1 MESLLSASC
10 SSQFNTGDRRRG
22 ESYLAESRVRLVFVG
37 TLGVKGIAEGSLG
50 EQYEVYLDLSDIKHY
65 ELGVSCQCMRFE
77 GGENCKH
84 LWAVIRKVDQ
94 YYDVRLPRKSEL
106 YLSECDPEA
115 VAEGTPIV
123 HRNHLQKR
131 PAVQK
136 PVSAPEVPA
145 WKSALAKVRK
155 HLGASAYDREV
166 SSTSLVQLPQYWFA
180 IALPDTVD
188 SGYLPIQVFQSKPR
202 KGGEWSVATK
212 ISLNSHESRLIADV
226 QTRRVMSL
234 LERPEVEY
242 YNYRY
247 GNYSSKLQLRE
258 ELLDET
264 LQELCSSGRFVWML
278 AAGHSLEDY
287 RHLTYDEGGC
297 WNFVL
302 AIEPSSK
309 STKAEQDLQVVP
321 MLRRL
326 DEAGQEQT
334 RPIDEVVAV
343 CESGAVLFEGQVA
356 TVRSSDIGWV
366 RGWQRNAAFD
376 LPRKEF
382 GALLHELHSV
392 ASPPDLVI
400 DESLG
405 VERLQVKPTCRL
417 QLKSPEAEREKY
429 LQANVFFRYGE
440 TLVPATEPRAAVW
453 DAEGNQILTR
463 DFEAEAESMS
473 LLTQFPFQEV
483 RYRRDD
489 GELGIHR
496 KWFNDLVRLLSE
508 KGWEVLADGK
518 LFRRAGNFDIKVE
531 SGEDWFDLHAQFDFE
546 GVSSSLP
553 TLLAA
558 LKRGDKHIVLDDGTH
573 GLLPEE
579 WLQRFAGLS
588 SVGEVDG
595 DSVRFKSNQAL
606 MLDMLLAE
614 QENVSIDRSFSS
626 WCTKL
631 KGFSGVKPAKQP
643 RGFQGEMREYQL
655 EGLGWFKF
663 LNEFKF
669 GGCLADDMG
678 LGKTIQVLAL
688 LENRRSRRLKSNESR
703 KPSLAIVPKSLVF
716 NWVEEAA
723 RFAPKL
729 RVLDYTGLQ
738 RGERL
743 EQMAESDLVV
753 TTYATFRR
761 DVETLKDVE
770 FDYAILDE
778 AQAIKNPSAQASKAV
793 RLIKSDHRLAM
804 TGTPVENHLG
814 DLWSLFDFLNPGM
827 LGNSTASTFTVSTDE
842 GKGRLTA
849 LSNALRPF
857 ILRRTKE
864 QVLTELPEKTE
875 QTLHCE
881 MSPKQKKL
889 YNELRDHYRRSL
901 SKKVEEVGLKRSKI
915 HVLEA
920 LLRLRQAACDPRLV
934 DPKQKVSGAK
944 IELLMQQLD
953 EVLSEGH
960 KVLVFSQFTS
970 LLSLVRNELTSRGWE
985 YEYLD
990 GKSRQR
996 AASVKRFQ
1004 EDANCPLFLISLK
1017 AGGHGLNLTAADYVF
1032 ILDPW
1037 WNPAAE
1043 AQAIDRAHRMGQQKP
1058 VVAYRMIAK
1067 GTVEDKIVQLQ
1078 TSKRELADAIINAD
1092 QSLIRGLTLEDLH
1105 VLFE

>member
-1 MESLLSASC
+1 MESLLSACC
-10 SSQFNTGDRRRG
+10 SGQFGAGDRQRG
-22 ESYLAESRVRLVFVG
+22 ERYLTESRIRLVFVG
-37 TLGVKGIAEGSLG
+37 TRGVKGIAEGSLG
-50 EQYEVYLDLSDIKHY
+50 EQYEVYLDLSEIEHY
-65 ELGVSCQCMRFE
+65 ELGVSCQCARFE
-77 GGENCKH
+77 SGENCKH
-84 LWAVIRKVDQ
+84 LWAVIRQADQ
-94 YYDVRLPRKSEL
+94 YFDVKLPRKSEL
-106 YLSECDPEA
+106 YLNDCIPEQ
-115 VAEGTPIV
+115 VEQGTPIV
-123 HRNHLQKR
+123 PRTAANARRGGRKE
-131 PAVQK
+131 AK
-136 PVSAPEVPA
+136 AAAVPA
-145 WKSALAKVRK
+145 WKTALAKVRK
-155 HLGASAYDREV
+155 HVAATNYDREV
-166 SSTSLVQLPQYWFA
+166 PSTSLVQPPQYWFA
-180 IALPDTVD
+180 IALADTVD
-188 SGYLPIQVFQSKPR
+188 EHYLSIRVYQSRPK
-202 KGGEWSVATK
+202 KDGEWGVATK
-212 ISLNSHESRLIADV
+212 VNLSTHEAKLVEDV
-226 QTRRVMSL
+226 PSRRVLSL
-234 LERPEVEY
+234 LDRPEDEY
-242 YNYRY
+242 YIYRY
-247 GNYSSKLQLRE
+247 GSNATKLRLRT

-264 LQELCSSGRFVWML
+264 LRELCNSGRFVWVM
-278 AAGHSLEDY
+278 ADGQYLEDY
-287 RHLTYDEGGC
+287 RRLEYDAGGR
-297 WNFVL
+297 WSFAL

-309 STKAEQDLQVVP
+309 SKQADGNLQVLP
-321 MLRRL
+321 MLRRV
-326 DEAGQEQT
+326 DETGQEQR
-334 RPIDEVVAV
+334 RPIDDVVAV
-343 CESGAVLFEGQVA
+343 CESGAVLFERQVA
-356 TVRSSDIGWV
+356 MVLCRDVGWV
-366 RGWQRNAAFD
+366 RGWQQNAGFD
-376 LPRKEF
+376 LPREEL

-392 ASPPDLVI
+392 ASPPELALHD
-400 DESLG
+400 SLG
-405 VERLQVKPTCRL
+405 IESLQVKPACRL
-417 QLKSPEAEREKY
+417 QLKSPEFEKEKY
-429 LQANVFFRYGE
+429 LRAEIFFRYGE
-440 TLVPATEPRAAVW
+440 NLVLAAEPRTAVW
-453 DAEGNQILTR
+453 DAEGNRVLKR
-463 DFEAEAESMS
+463 DLAAEAESLS
-473 LLTQFPFQEV
+473 ILTQFPFQEV
-483 RYRRDD
+483 RYRMDE
-489 GELGIHR
+489 GELAIHR
-496 KWFNDLVRLLSE
+496 KWFSDLVRVFSE

-518 LFRRAGNFDIKVE
+518 LFRRAGDFNIKVE
-531 SGEDWFDLHAQFDFE
+531 SGEDWFDLQAKFDFE

-558 LKRGDKHIVLDDGTH
+558 LKRGDKHILLDDGTH
-573 GLLPEE
+573 GVLPEE

-588 SVGEVDG
+588 SLGEIDG
-595 DSVRFKSNQAL
+595 ESVRFKSNQAL
-606 MLDMLLAE
+606 MLDMMLAD
-614 QENVSIDRSFSS
+614 QENVSVDRSFSS
-626 WCTKL
+626 WCKKL

-643 RGFQGEMREYQL
+643 RGFHGEMREYQRD
-655 EGLGWFKF
+655 GLGWFQF
-663 LNEFKF
+663 LNEFRF

-688 LENRRSRRLKSNESR
+688 LEKRRSRRLKADESR

-723 RFAPKL
+723 KFAPNL

-738 RGERL
+738 RGDRL
-743 EQMAESDLVV
+743 GQIAESDLIV

-761 DVETLKDVE
+761 DVEKLKDIE

-814 DLWSLFDFLNPGM
+814 DLWSLFEFLNPGM
-827 LGNSTASTFTVSTDE
+827 LGGSTASTFTVSSDE

-864 QVLTELPEKTE
+864 QVLKELPEKTE

-889 YNELRDHYRRSL
+889 YNELRDHYRLSL
-901 SKKVEEVGLKRSKI
+901 SRKVKEVGLKRSKI

-920 LLRLRQAACDPRLV
+920 LLRLRQAACDPRLI
-934 DPKQKVSGAK
+934 DPQQKVSGAK

-970 LLSLVRNELTSRGWE
+970 LLSLVRKELKSRGWE
-985 YEYLD
+985 HEYLD

-1004 EDANCPLFLISLK
+1004 EDPNCPLFLISLK

-1058 VVAYRMIAK
+1058 VVAYRMISK

-1092 QSLIRGLTLEDLH
+1092 QSLIQGLSLEDLQ